1 MVKAMATRTRLTA
14 DDLWRMGEGD
24 VRRELV
30 NGEVIEMTPAG
41 GVHGKVLIKVGR
53 RIDEYVEA
61 RRLGKVVGGDVGFVL
76 TLPSDPERVRAP
88 DVAFITPARLP
99 EGQLPQGFIRGAPD
113 LAVEVLSPSDNP
125 VEVQQKVRDY
135 LEAGARLV
143 WVLAP
148 LAHAATVYR
157 PDGSA
162 RLVRE
167 PESLDGEDVLPG
179 LAIPLADL
187 FE

>member
-1 MVKAMATRTRLTA
+1 MVRAMATRTRLTA

-30 NGEVIEMTPAG
+30 DGEVIEMTPAG
-41 GVHGKVLIKVGR
+41 GVHGDVTGKVYRPLAGH
-53 RIDEYVEA
+53 VEA
-61 RRLGKVVGGDVGFVL
+61 HRLGKVVVGDVGFVL
-76 TLPSDPERVRAP
+76 ALPSDPERVRAP
-88 DVAFITPARLP
+88 DVAFISTRKLP
-99 EGQLPQGFIRGAPD
+99 DGRLPQGFVAGAPD
-113 LAVEVLSPSDNP
+113 LAVEVLSPSENP

-135 LEAGARLV
+135 LEAGTRLV
-143 WVLAP
+143 WVVAP
-148 LAHAATVYR
+148 RARTVTVYR

-167 PESLDGEDVLPG
+167 PESLDGEDVVPG

-187 FE
+187 LE